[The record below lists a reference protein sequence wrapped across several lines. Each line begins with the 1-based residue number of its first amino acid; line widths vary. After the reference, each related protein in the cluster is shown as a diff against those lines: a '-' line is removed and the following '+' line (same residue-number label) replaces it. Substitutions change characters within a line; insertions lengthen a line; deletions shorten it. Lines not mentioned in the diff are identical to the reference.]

1 MSNLPTTMAAIV
13 LTGHGDLDKLV
24 YRKDFPVPTPAS
36 GEVLIQVTACGLNNT
51 DVLVRQGA
59 YGTDEDPGA
68 VASWRRSASELTM
81 TFPRIQGAD
90 SVGIIVAVGAG
101 VCADRIGQ
109 RVMVDFS
116 IYNDDGDSLADIDY
130 IGHGRDAVSYT
141 HLTLPT
147 SDLV

>member
-1 MSNLPTTMAAIV
+1 MDAIV

-24 YRKDFPVPTPAS
+24 YRKDYPVPTPAS

-68 VASWRRSASELTM
+68 VASWRRSASEQTL

-90 SVGIIVAVGAG
+90 
-101 VCADRIGQ
+101 
-109 RVMVDFS
+109 
-116 IYNDDGDSLADIDY
+116 Y
-130 IGHGRDAVSYT
+130 
-141 HLTLPT
+141 
-147 SDLV
+147 

>member
-59 YGTDEDPGA
+59 YGTDEDPDD
-68 VASWRRSASELTM
+68 VASVEPNLNALQTLDLP
-81 TFPRIQGAD
+81 TIG
-90 SVGIIVAVGAG
+90 VTVAG
-101 VCADRIGQ
+101 
-109 RVMVDFS
+109 
-116 IYNDDGDSLADIDY
+116 GDSDY
-130 IGHGRDAVSYT
+130 VLRFLPP
-141 HLTLPT
+141 LTA
-147 SDLV
+147 SRKIRSRE